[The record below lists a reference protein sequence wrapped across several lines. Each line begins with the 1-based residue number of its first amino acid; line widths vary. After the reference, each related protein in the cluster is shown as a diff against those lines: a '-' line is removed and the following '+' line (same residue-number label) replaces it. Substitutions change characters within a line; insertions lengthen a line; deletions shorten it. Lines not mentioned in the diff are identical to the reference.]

1 MNALLGQNAVLLGLL
16 AAIAGVVTI
25 GFGLRRGQDNL
36 LRAGRTY
43 AWLILASAV
52 VAVAAMERAL
62 VTHDFSLSYVAQNGG
77 RQVPLMFTV
86 STLWGALAGSILLWT
101 LVLTLYTIAVVVK
114 FRRRAADPLVAWAT
128 LVMFAVNVFFFALML
143 GPANPF
149 TKVAGVV
156 PLNGPGPNP
165 LLQDHPLMVVHPPM
179 LYAGY
184 VGFTVPFAFAV
195 AALVTGRVGEG
206 WLIETRR
213 WTLLAWGFLSIGIVL
228 GAWWSYEV
236 LGWGGFWS
244 WDPVENASFLPW
256 LCGTAFI
263 HSVMVQERR
272 GMLRVWNLS
281 LVLAT
286 FSLTILGT
294 FLTRSGV
301 IDSVHAFTQSAIGP
315 WILSF
320 FFVVVAVSIGLIG
333 WRGDRLRSPGAID
346 SPISREGAFLANNLL
361 FAGFA
366 FVVLLGTVFPLLVE
380 AINGNKLTIGG
391 PYFNQMTEP
400 LVLCLLFLMA
410 VAPAL
415 PWRKASG
422 ELLRRRLLV
431 PAWAAGLTLVVSVAL
446 GLRGGLDTLAA
457 FTLGA
462 FAAAAA
468 VRQLVLA
475 TRRSLADGAGP
486 WRGIVGR
493 ANGGMIVH
501 LGIVV
506 IAVAFAA
513 SQAYGHRTETPMT
526 PGHSV
531 RVAGHTVTFLRLET
545 VRHPNRTSLV
555 ADLQLDGGRVFRPQI
570 SNYMADPG
578 GGIGTPS
585 VKSSLVDD
593 VYLTIA
599 AAPQNPGDPTVI
611 GVTVQP
617 LIIWLWAGGAL
628 VAVGTLLAMLPGR
641 RRRPV
646 LPASAPAHEVAAGGP
661 GAGRGR
667 IRPERVPAGT
677 SVAIE
682 VPGT

>member
-1 MNALLGQNAVLLGLL
+1 VNAILGRDAVLLGLL
-16 AAIAGVVTI
+16 AATAGVVTLAL
-25 GFGLRRGQDNL
+25 GLRRGQDRL
-36 LRAGRTY
+36 LRAGRSYT
-43 AWLILASAV
+43 WLLLLSSV
-52 VAVAAMERAL
+52 VGVGAMEHAL
-62 VTHDFSLSYVAQNGG
+62 ITRDFSLTYVADNGG
-77 RQVPLMFTV
+77 RGVPLQFTI

-101 LVLTLYTIAVVVK
+101 LILTIYTAAVAIK
-114 FRRRAADPLVAWAT
+114 FRKRVTDPLVAWAT
-128 LVMFAVNVFFFALML
+128 LVMFVVNGFFFALMM

-149 TKVAGVV
+149 TKVSGQIPV
-156 PLNGPGPNP
+156 NGPGPNP
-165 LLQDHPLMVVHPPM
+165 LLQDHPLMIVHPPM

-206 WLIETRR
+206 WLVETRR
-213 WTLLAWGFLSIGIVL
+213 WTLLAWGFLSVGIVL
-228 GAWWSYEV
+228 GGWWSYEV

-244 WDPVENASFLPW
+244 WDPVENAALLPW
-256 LCGTAFI
+256 ICGTAFI

-301 IDSVHAFTQSAIGP
+301 IDSVHAFTESDTGP

-320 FFVVVAVSIGLIG
+320 FVVVVAVSIGLIG
-333 WRGDRLRSPGAID
+333 WRGDRLRSPGSID
-346 SPISREGAFLANNLL
+346 SPVSREGAFLGNNLL

-366 FVVLLGTVFPLLVE
+366 FVVLLGTVFPLIVE
-380 AINGNKLTIGG
+380 AVNGNQITIGA

-400 LVLCLLFLMA
+400 IVFCLLFLMA

-422 ELLRRRLLV
+422 ELLRQRILV
-431 PAWAAGLTLVVSVAL
+431 PAWIGGLTVVVCVAV
-446 GLRGGLDTLAA
+446 GLRGGFDTLAC
-457 FTLGA
+457 FGLGA
-462 FAAAAA
+462 FAAASA

-475 TRRSLADGAGP
+475 TRRSMAEGAGP

-501 LGIVV
+501 LGIVI

-513 SQAYGHRTETPMT
+513 SQAYGHRTEFSMK
-526 PGHSV
+526 PGQSDH
-531 RVAGHTVTFLRLET
+531 VAGHTVTFLGLQT
-545 VRHPNRTSLV
+545 IHHVNRTSLV
-555 ADLQLDGGRVFRPQI
+555 ASVRIDGGKVYTPEI
-570 SNYMADPG
+570 SDYVADPG

-585 VKSSLVDD
+585 VRSTPIDD

-617 LIIWLWAGGAL
+617 LIMWLWIGGAF
-628 VAVGTLLAMLPGR
+628 VAIGTLLAMLPGR

-646 LPASAPAHEVAAGGP
+646 LPASAPVHRPAPAERTVAP
-661 GAGRGR
+661 R
-667 IRPERVPAGT
+667 IPAGT
-677 SVAIE
+677 SAAIE
-682 VPGT
+682 VRGT

>member
-1 MNALLGQNAVLLGLL
+1 
-16 AAIAGVVTI
+16 
-25 GFGLRRGQDNL
+25 
-36 LRAGRTY
+36 
-43 AWLILASAV
+43 
-52 VAVAAMERAL
+52 
-62 VTHDFSLSYVAQNGG
+62 
-77 RQVPLMFTV
+77 
-86 STLWGALAGSILLWT
+86 
-101 LVLTLYTIAVVVK
+101 
-114 FRRRAADPLVAWAT
+114 
-128 LVMFAVNVFFFALML
+128 
-143 GPANPF
+143 
-149 TKVAGVV
+149 
-156 PLNGPGPNP
+156 
-165 LLQDHPLMVVHPPM
+165 MVIHPPM

-206 WLIETRR
+206 WLVETRR
-213 WTLLAWGFLSIGIVL
+213 WTLLAWGFLSVGIVL

-256 LCGTAFI
+256 LCATAFI

-301 IDSVHAFTQSAIGP
+301 IDSVHAFTESDIGP

-320 FFVVVAVSIGLIG
+320 FGVVVAVSIGLIG

-346 SPISREGAFLANNLL
+346 SPVSREGAFLANNVL

-380 AINGNKLTIGG
+380 AINGEQITIGG
-391 PYFNQMTEP
+391 PYFNRMTEP
-400 LVLCLLFLMA
+400 LMLCLLFLMA

-415 PWRKASG
+415 PWRKASP
-422 ELLRRRLLV
+422 ELLSKRLLI
-431 PAWAAGLTLVVSVAL
+431 PAWAGGLTIVVCVAF
-446 GLRGGLDTLAA
+446 GLRAYVGWSTLLC
-457 FTLGA
+457 FGLGA
-462 FAAAAA
+462 FAASAA

-475 TRRSLADGAGP
+475 TRRSMNDGAGP
-486 WRGIVGR
+486 WRGLVGR

-506 IAVAFAA
+506 MAVAFAA
-513 SQAYGHRTETPMT
+513 SQAYGHRTGALTA
-526 PGHSV
+526 PGEERAGPRRWS
-531 RVAGHTVTFLRLET
+531 GHTITFLGDHT
-545 VRHPNRTSLV
+545 VQHPDRTSLV
-555 ADLQLDGGRVFRPQI
+555 ADIRVDGGKVYRPQI
-570 SNYMADPG
+570 SDYLADPG

-585 VKSSLVDD
+585 VRSTPIDD

-599 AAPQNPGDPTVI
+599 AAPQTPSDPTVI

-617 LIIWLWAGGAL
+617 LISWLWIGGFI
-628 VAVGTLLAMLPGR
+628 VAFGTLLAMLPGR

-646 LPASAPAHEVAAGGP
+646 LPASAPAHDS
-661 GAGRGR
+661 GR
-667 IRPERVPAGT
+667 IPSQPEAATRPVRLPAGT
-677 SVAIE
+677 SAAVEAT
-682 VPGT
+682 GT

>member
-1 MNALLGQNAVLLGLL
+1 VNALLGQDAVLLGLL
-16 AAIAGVVTI
+16 ASIAGVVTLAL
-25 GFGLRRGQDNL
+25 GLRRGRPQL
-36 LRAGRTY
+36 LRSGRTY
-43 AWLILASAV
+43 CWLILGAIA

-62 VTHDFSLSYVAQNGG
+62 VTHDFSLTYVANTGS
-77 RQVPLMFTV
+77 RQTPLIFTV
-86 STLWGALAGSILLWT
+86 SSLWAALAGSILLWT
-101 LVLTLYTIAVVVK
+101 LILALYTTAVSLK
-114 FRRRAADPLVAWAT
+114 FRKRATDPLVAWAT
-128 LVMFAVNVFFFALML
+128 LVMYVVNAFFFALML

-149 TKVAGVV
+149 TKVSGPT

-165 LLQDHPLMVVHPPM
+165 LLQDHPLMVIHPPM

-206 WLIETRR
+206 WLVETRR

-256 LCGTAFI
+256 LCATAFI

-301 IDSVHAFTQSAIGP
+301 IDSVHSFTESDIGP
-315 WILSF
+315 WILA
-320 FFVVVAVSIGLIG
+320 FFVTVVAVSIGLIG
-333 WRGDRLRSPGAID
+333 WRGDQLRSPGSID
-346 SPISREGAFLANNLL
+346 SPVSREGAFLANNVL

-380 AINGNKLTIGG
+380 AINGEQITIGG
-391 PYFNQMTEP
+391 PYFNRMTEP
-400 LVLCLLFLMA
+400 LMLCLLFLMA

-415 PWRKASG
+415 PWRKASP
-422 ELLRRRLLV
+422 ELLSKRLLI
-431 PAWAAGLTLVVSVAL
+431 PAWAGGLTIVVCVAF
-446 GLRGGLDTLAA
+446 GLRGGLDTLLC
-457 FTLGA
+457 FGLGA

-475 TRRSLADGAGP
+475 TRRSMNDGAGP
-486 WRGIVGR
+486 WRGLIGR

-501 LGIVV
+501 LGIVI

-513 SQAYGHRTETPMT
+513 SQAYGHRAEFSLH
-526 PGHSV
+526 PGQSAS
-531 RVAGHTVTFLRLET
+531 VAGHTITFLGDHT
-545 VRHPNRTSLV
+545 VQHSDRTSLV
-555 ADLQLDGGRVFRPQI
+555 ADIRVDGGKVYRPQI
-570 SNYMADPG
+570 SDYLADPG

-585 VKSSLVDD
+585 VRSTPIDD

-599 AAPQNPGDPTVI
+599 AAPQTPSDPTVI

-617 LIIWLWAGGAL
+617 LISWLWIGGL
-628 VAVGTLLAMLPGR
+628 IVVFGTLLAMLPGR

-646 LPASAPAHEVAAGGP
+646 LPASAPAHDSGRFPSPPEAAT
-661 GAGRGR
+661 
-667 IRPERVPAGT
+667 RPVRLPAGT
-677 SVAIE
+677 SAAVEAT
-682 VPGT
+682 GT